1 MSGPAVFLELS
12 CLRNK
17 AICNA
22 FNLSFSARL
31 ARHSCVIN
39 ALVEPRVED
48 LKLLIGVEGLLHI
61 LVVGRK
67 SPGQYP
73 GVVAIDIY
81 EEGQWCGAGVSFERM
96 LEGGG
101 GVCVPKV
108 RIELFVEG
116 NIHFTRLVIL
126 LTLSHVLLGEL
137 LLVKGVSP
145 CWDGECLTGF
155 GLSDGRDLSDEH
167 VLCRRQEEYKVDVLA
182 HSMGNLY

>member
-1 MSGPAVFLELS
+1 MVYSTTCSVRVMFDVSGLMTAAQSSTVAFATLKNAMIISTELFVAPALLYPPWWEVCCSFHRYDCASMNCAWIFPGLFRIRLGVSGPAVFLEMS

-48 LKLLIGVEGLLHI
+48 LKRLIGVEGLLHI

-73 GVVAIDIY
+73 GVVAIDIS
-81 EEGQWCGAGVSFERM
+81 EEGQWCGAGVSYER
-96 LEGGG
+96 LWA
-101 GVCVPKV
+101 
-108 RIELFVEG
+108 L
-116 NIHFTRLVIL
+116 
-126 LTLSHVLLGEL
+126 
-137 LLVKGVSP
+137 
-145 CWDGECLTGF
+145 
-155 GLSDGRDLSDEH
+155 RDS
-167 VLCRRQEEYKVDVLA
+167 
-182 HSMGNLY
+182 